1 MVASHNPCNLDL
13 VFSEEVQQQSRT
25 YRNGRIG
32 RCVLCDVE
40 GRARGLGRKRR
51 ERGRGESDGLPIR
64 REPCDDGDA
73 GGVERKCRKECGL
86 GSHIGHI
93 LLSVDGW
100 AIIPNGSIE
109 EMLTTISAP
118 HGPLSA
124 AQARALVP
132 RAAIAETDA
141 LAVAA
146 ELVNDVRDRG
156 LDALH
161 DHAMRFDGG
170 YAQSIR
176 VPLELLE
183 AAANSL
189 DDSLRVAIESAIVRV
204 RAGSLAQVPAP
215 AITEIAPGAIVEQHW
230 VPVDRVGLYVPG
242 GKAVYPSSV
251 VMNVVAAQVAGV
263 DSIALVSPG
272 QKEFGFSVH
281 PTIAAVAH
289 MLGVTEVYA
298 MGGAS
303 AIGALAYGV
312 DALGLE
318 PVSVI
323 TGPGNAFVAAAKR
336 VVSGIVGIDS
346 EAGPTEILVIAD
358 NTASPDLIAADLVS
372 QAEHDELASAVLV
385 TDSVALAAQVSA
397 KVTSRV
403 TTTRHRERVT
413 AALMGAQSR
422 IIIVDSLDDAIRV
435 SDAYAPEH
443 LEIHTRNAEIVSAR
457 IRNAGAIFVGSDT
470 PVSLGD
476 YLAGS
481 NHVLPTHGH
490 ARHAAALG
498 PATFLRP
505 RQTVRY
511 TREALRAVSQD
522 VVTFSL
528 AENLPAHGD
537 AVTARFER

>member
-1 MVASHNPCNLDL
+1 MEL
-13 VFSEEVQQQSRT
+13 
-25 YRNGRIG
+25 
-32 RCVLCDVE
+32 
-40 GRARGLGRKRR
+40 
-51 ERGRGESDGLPIR
+51 
-64 REPCDDGDA
+64 
-73 GGVERKCRKECGL
+73 L
-86 GSHIGHI
+86 GSFGRRNNH
-93 LLSVDGW
+93 
-100 AIIPNGSIE
+100 NGSIE

-118 HGPLSA
+118 HGPLTA
-124 AQARALVP
+124 TQARALVP
-132 RAAIAETDA
+132 RASRAETDA
-141 LAVAA
+141 LTVAA
-146 ELVNDVRDRG
+146 ELVADVRARG
-156 LDALH
+156 IEALQ

-170 YAQSIR
+170 YAESIR
-176 VPLELLE
+176 VPDMVL
-183 AAANSL
+183 AAADASL
-189 DDSLRVAIESAIVRV
+189 DEHLRQAISNAITRV
-204 RAGSLAQVPAP
+204 RAGSLAQVPVP
-215 AITEIAPGAIVEQHW
+215 AITEIAPGAFVEQHW
-230 VPVDRVGLYVPG
+230 VPVERVGLYVPG

-251 VMNVVAAQVAGV
+251 VMNVIAAQVAGV

-272 QKEFGFSVH
+272 QKEFGYSVH

-289 MLGVTEVYA
+289 MLGITEVYA

-312 DALGLE
+312 PELGLE

-336 VVSGIVGIDS
+336 VVSGVVGIDS
-346 EAGPTEILVIAD
+346 EAGPTEILIIAD
-358 NTASPDLIAADLVS
+358 NTASPDLVAADLVS

-413 AALMGAQSR
+413 AALMGEQSR
-422 IIIVDSLDDAIRV
+422 IIIVDSIDDAIRV

-443 LEIHTRNAEIVSAR
+443 LEIHTRNAEIVAAR

-481 NHVLPTHGH
+481 NHVLPTDGN

-511 TREALRAVSQD
+511 SREALRAVADD
-522 VVTFSL
+522 VVTFAQ